1 VRPPTWQVVVRIV
14 LLLGFAGWSWWRLQ
28 DLSTSAPELP
38 GSRDY
43 SPPAAAPPSGPIP
56 PTVDVEALVG
66 VLGSLEG
73 LGQGCG
79 LGEAAVTVTVARA
92 GLSRVHVDGAVTDAA
107 AACLFDGAAAL
118 PWPAAEQESQFTLT
132 FAPAPIPAAGQ

>member
-1 VRPPTWQVVVRIV
+1 MRPPTWQVVVRIV

-28 DLSTSAPELP
+28 ALSSPAPALP
-38 GSRDY
+38 AARDFA
-43 SPPAAAPPSGPIP
+43 PPAAGPLP
-56 PTVDVEALVG
+56 GPVPQSVDVDALVG

-79 LGEAAVTVTVARA
+79 LGESSVTVTVGRS
-92 GLSRVHVDGAVTDAA
+92 GLSRVHVDGVVTDAA
-107 AACLFDGAAAL
+107 ATCLFDGAAAL

-132 FAPAPIPAAGQ
+132 FAATPIPTAGQ